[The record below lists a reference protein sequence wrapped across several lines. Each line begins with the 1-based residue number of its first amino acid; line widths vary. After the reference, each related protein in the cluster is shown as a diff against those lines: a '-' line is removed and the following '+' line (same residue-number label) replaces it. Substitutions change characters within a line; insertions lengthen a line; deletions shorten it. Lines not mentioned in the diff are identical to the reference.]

1 MLTLLPDQGAPAD
14 LWPDARRRALSGNA
28 TAGIGRSPCP
38 SRDDGNSRGIAGLN
52 LHSETQRTRVRLAW
66 TLKRKNRIASRSRL
80 GRGSPFYGC
89 GGVPPSPRER
99 SAADKLEQCPS
110 CTLCKRLCGHAGHV
124 PRRLARAVARP
135 FRLYPGMGDFRSQK
149 SRVALS

>member
-1 MLTLLPDQGAPAD
+1 MLTLLPDQGAPVE
-14 LWPDARRRALSGNA
+14 LRPDARRRVLRGNA

-52 LHSETQRTRVRLAW
+52 LHSEPQRTRGRLAW
-66 TLKRKNRIASRSRL
+66 TLKRKNRIASRMRL
-80 GRGSPFYGC
+80 GRGSLFYGC
-89 GGVPPSPRER
+89 GGFPPSPRER
-99 SAADKLEQCPS
+99 SAADRLELRPS

-135 FRLYPGMGDFRSQK
+135 FRLYPRMGDFRSQK